1 MKVRRGYTVYESSL
15 LGKVSIVVCEEGVE
29 GVFLEG
35 DNFAAYLKA
44 HPNLERDE
52 ELCQAAK
59 KQLEEYFK
67 GERQVFDLQLVV
79 KGTPF
84 QEKVWESLGQIPYG
98 ETISY
103 GELAKRIGNPKAVR
117 AVGGASRANPIP
129 LILPCHR
136 VIGKNGKMVG
146 FMGNQIEMKEKL
158 LAHELKYKS

>member
-35 DNFAAYLKA
+35 DNFEAYLKA

-52 ELCQAAK
+52 ELCQTAK

-84 QEKVWESLGQIPYG
+84 QEKVWKSLGQIPYG

-103 GELAKRIGNPKAVR
+103 GELAKGIGNPKAVR